1 MRVPLSIIIATITI
15 VMIGTAV
22 SARAEDRTFVI
33 GNNADDYGV
42 DRCLASGDSCG
53 AAVATA
59 YCQSQDFA
67 QARSFRKITREEIT
81 FGIAETCGN
90 NCENF
95 IAIEC
100 TR

>member
-1 MRVPLSIIIATITI
+1 MRVPSCAIATIAI

-22 SARAEDRTFVI
+22 SARAENRTFVI
-33 GNNADDYGV
+33 ANNADGYGV
-42 DRCLASGDSCG
+42 DRCLATGESCG

-67 QARSFRKITREEIT
+67 QARSFRKVTREEIT
-81 FGIAETCGN
+81 IGIAEACGSA
-90 NCENF
+90 CEDF

>member
-1 MRVPLSIIIATITI
+1 MRVPSSVIATIAI

-22 SARAEDRTFVI
+22 SARAENRTFVI
-33 GNNADDYGV
+33 ANNADDYGV
-42 DRCLASGDSCG
+42 DRCLTSGDRCG

-81 FGIAETCGN
+81 VGIAEACGT